1 MWLPRLTEPPRPA
14 SEPMVWL
21 VAAERSRLVPTP
33 SVIAPVGDRLPP
45 APSANAPP
53 ARLKAPVSELAPFK
67 VSVPAPFLVTLPAPE
82 IEPLNVSALLP
93 SRFSE
98 PPPLTT
104 RLLPRL
110 KPAVVSSEALPPTVR
125 LPMPS
130 APAFPSTRPPALRL
144 TPPEN
149 RFAPPSVTMPVL
161 LTVSPPVP
169 DSTPPR
175 LNALVPPRERL
186 PPRLKAL
193 VRFRPAVEA
202 AMAPPLAVNSPVPKE
217 PALLKLTRPSL
228 SVVVPAPAHA
238 PCRFQVPLLT
248 VSLWKLMYWFQP
260 SVVTAPPVPLPGTVA
275 LFCSTR
281 LLLDAEPPSTMP
293 AAARFTAS
301 APTCPATPIPAVLT
315 LEPDTAVKVL
325 PATELPR
332 FTLPLMVPALRKV
345 LPAPAVA
352 EPWNPMRPVMVP
364 VLLRVVCAPP

>member
-14 SEPMVWL
+14 NEPMVWL
-21 VAAERSRLVPTP
+21 AAAVRSSVVPTL

-53 ARLKAPVSELAPFK
+53 ARLKLPVSALAPFK
-67 VSVPAPFLVTLPAPE
+67 VRVPAPFLVRLPAPE
-82 IEPLNVSALLP
+82 IEPFNDNALLP

-125 LPMPS
+125 LPRPS

-149 RFAPPSVTMPVL
+149 RFAPPRVTMPVL
-161 LTVSPPVP
+161 LTVSPPTP
-169 DSTPPR
+169 ESTPLRP
-175 LNALVPPRERL
+175 NALVPARDRL

-193 VRFRPAVEA
+193 VRFRPAVEE
-202 AMAPPLAVNSPVPKE
+202 AMAPPLAVNSPVPNE

-228 SVVVPAPAHA
+228 SVVGPVPVHA

-248 VSLWKLMYWFQP
+248 VSFRKLRYWFHP
-260 SVVTAPPVPLPGTVA
+260 SVVTAPPVPDPVPEA
-275 LFCSTR
+275 LFCSTSV
-281 LLLDAEPPSTMP
+281 LLVAPLPIPASTDP
-293 AAARFTAS
+293 AAATFTPVTPVITPAM
-301 APTCPATPIPAVLT
+301 AVPPPATT
-315 LEPDTAVKVL
+315 LEPDTAPV
-325 PATELPR
+325 ESPR
-332 FTLPLMVPALRKV
+332 
-345 LPAPAVA
+345 
-352 EPWNPMRPVMVP
+352 
-364 VLLRVVCAPP
+364 